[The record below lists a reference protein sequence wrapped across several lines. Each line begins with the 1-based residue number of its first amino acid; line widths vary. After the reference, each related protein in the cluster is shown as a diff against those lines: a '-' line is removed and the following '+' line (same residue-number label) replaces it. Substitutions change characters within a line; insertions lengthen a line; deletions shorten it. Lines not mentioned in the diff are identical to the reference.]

1 MNDELRPHLKKLV
14 VGIIFISV
22 YILFIF
28 ISKPKK
34 VESMQGEAIIT
45 QGNLMD
51 GGNNLDTTGNQS
63 SPIVSAQ
70 GQVQEN
76 PVVSQVKVEGVEN
89 QQSSLPS
96 VTLNV
101 DRSTQQNSFFALDKI
116 VQNDERPENR
126 LSAVNELRSMLMQND
141 LDSRIRKNVIEALRM
156 ATTDGDERVS
166 AVASEAYKQVSN

>member
-14 VGIIFISV
+14 VGIVFIGV

-28 ISKPKK
+28 ISKPQK
-34 VESMQGEAIIT
+34 VESMKEQAVIT
-45 QGNLMD
+45 QGNLMG
-51 GGNNLDTTGNQS
+51 GGNNFATTESQS
-63 SPIVSAQ
+63 SSIISAQ
-70 GQVQEN
+70 GQAQDNAVI
-76 PVVSQVKVEGVEN
+76 SQVKAVDN
-89 QQSSLPS
+89 QQILLPS
-96 VTLNV
+96 VTLEV
-101 DRSTQQNSFFALDKI
+101 DRSNQQNSFFALDKI

-156 ATTDGDERVS
+156 ATTDGDERVA